1 MYLFNELFLNLLYNG
16 FRFQKLW
23 FWFLFVVPRVLLSKR
38 GHIIILKRRV
48 ILLVQQQP
56 FIQSKTH
63 HFFVTDVQSVP
74 NKPLREGVRLTSHF
88 IDGYVVFNAATL
100 THIFTCW
107 MMMIM
112 MMMMMI
118 IIIVIVAFIQM

>member
-1 MYLFNELFLNLLYNG
+1 MATRSVDGKSSLS
-16 FRFQKLW
+16 W
-23 FWFLFVVPRVLLSKR
+23 FCLLFVVPRVLLSKR
-38 GHIIILKRRV
+38 GHIIILKLRV
-48 ILLVQQQP
+48 VLLVQQQP

-107 MMMIM
+107 IMMI

-118 IIIVIVAFIQM
+118 IIIAIVAFIQT